1 MAVKARVKAHLLWTV
16 VLLCETVLYGGAAPV
31 KPRQGEIEFRYHSNE
46 DVGVLLHRYADR
58 YPSIT
63 RLYSLGRSVEGR
75 ELLVLEISDQP
86 GVHEPG
92 EPEFKYVANMHGN
105 EVTGRET
112 LLYLI
117 QYLCDNYG
125 TDKVVTNLIDS
136 TRIHILPTMNPD
148 GYTRAQEGDVI
159 GAKGRQ
165 NAHFVDLNRNFPDR
179 RGQNNIHRQRETLAV
194 MQWIKAYP
202 FVLSA
207 NLHNGALVANYPY
220 DNSNTGLS
228 VYTACPDDDI
238 FRQLALSYSKAHS
251 TMHLGLPCPGDRIH
265 PHGNGFV
272 DGITNG
278 AAWYSVSGGMQ
289 DYNYMQSNCF
299 EITIEQGCTKYPYAS
314 ELENIWYAN
323 KDALLAYIHEVHK
336 GVKGF
341 VMDTNCNPIEGAK
354 IHVSDREHDV
364 KSVEDGDY
372 WRLLTPGNYTV
383 TVSADGYYP
392 VTMNVTV
399 CSDGP
404 ATQQN
409 FTLESNS
416 LGNTSNNTTTTV
428 MPPTSSS
435 PSDTSA
441 TGKVTS
447 ATTAASSS
455 TTSKARNSTVHTQSV
470 TTTQSSP
477 TTQSA
482 TKTCVQQPPN
492 STCHNRLISE
502 QTFLVASVVSTV
514 VLLCLI
520 LTLAVVGLVI
530 AVMVYR
536 RKNGFFKIPVKVAGQ
551 TAAEHEVDSESELA
565 KEGDTFLTR
574 DDTAL

>member
-1 MAVKARVKAHLLWTV
+1 MAVKANLLWTV
-16 VLLCETVLYGGAAPV
+16 VLLCETLLYARAAPV
-31 KPRQGEIEFRYHSNE
+31 KLRQGGIEFRYHSNE
-46 DVGVLLHRYADR
+46 DVGVLLHSYADR

-63 RLYSLGRSVEGR
+63 RLYSIGRSVEGR
-75 ELLVLEISDQP
+75 ELMVLEISDQP

-112 LLYLI
+112 LIYLI
-117 QYLCDNYG
+117 QYLCENYG
-125 TDKVVTNLIDS
+125 TNQIVTNLIDN

-148 GYTRAQEGDVI
+148 GYIRAREGDVS
-159 GAKGRQ
+159 GVQGRQ

-179 RGQNNIHRQRETLAV
+179 LGQNNVKRQTETLAV
-194 MQWIKAYP
+194 IEWIKAYP

-238 FRQLALSYSKAHS
+238 FRQLALSYSKAHA
-251 TMHLGLPCPGDRIH
+251 TMHLGRPCPGDQD
-265 PHGNGFV
+265 GFV

-278 AAWYSVSGGMQ
+278 ADWYSVSGGMQ

-314 ELENIWYAN
+314 DLEDIWYAN

-341 VMDTNCNPIEGAK
+341 VMDSNCNPIQNAT
-354 IHVSDREHDV
+354 IHVSDRDHDV
-364 KSVEDGDY
+364 RSVRDGDY
-372 WRLLTPGNYTV
+372 WRLLTPGNYTI
-383 TVSADGYYP
+383 TASAEGYNS

-416 LGNTSNNTTTTV
+416 PINTNN
-428 MPPTSSS
+428 
-435 PSDTSA
+435 
-441 TGKVTS
+441 
-447 ATTAASSS
+447 SSS
-455 TTSKARNSTVHTQSV
+455 TTSTTVTSPTTSSTPSETSATSNVTTASSSPTPHNSTART
-470 TTTQSSP
+470 P
-477 TTQSA
+477 TTQSTTTQPPTA
-482 TKTCVQQPPN
+482 TKSCVQQPPN
-492 STCHNRLISE
+492 STCHNRPVSE
-502 QTFLVASVVSTV
+502 RTIQVASIISTV
-514 VLLCLI
+514 VLLCLL
-520 LTLAVVGLVI
+520 LTLVV
-530 AVMVYR
+530 VMVIIGVMFYR
-536 RKNGFFKIPVKVAGQ
+536 RKFGTFKIHVKVSDQ
-551 TAAEHEVDSESELA
+551 AAEYEMDSEAELP
-565 KEGDTFLTR
+565 KEGDKFLTK
-574 DDTAL
+574 DTTKLPL